1 MGTTY
6 EYTYEYEVSDGSRNQ
21 RNFNDTATHY
31 SQRPPR
37 HGVTAPNAS
46 RTSMM
51 DSLVNLQHDRIWNK
65 LYDPLELSK
74 AAHETEIQVCI
85 VVKKQRNKKKHA
97 IFLFAF
103 LPVPISRHFFSLS
116 DRSFTLKRKTIT
128 KTDQRKKMSW
138 LFPSKKFHRTIKF

>member
-85 VVKKQRNKKKHA
+85 VVKKQRNKKNMQSFYLLF
-97 IFLFAF
+97 FLFQLVDIF
-103 LPVPISRHFFSLS
+103 SLSLS

-128 KTDQRKKMSW
+128 KN
-138 LFPSKKFHRTIKF
+138 